1 MPIQL
6 EISPRIIRS
15 IASLYNDVNRI
26 FLEYIDNSL
35 DSAEPFYDR
44 LRNRYPRRI
53 NITIAFIGKSYREGK
68 VIIHDNC
75 WGITNLP
82 KVVNSIGDSDKKAQ
96 AWTNGEFGY
105 GIYSFMACCG
115 KLEITTKTENGA
127 PYYIP
132 IERGQFDVKK
142 QKDVLFP
149 DPEIKHAVTLRKE
162 EAILFP
168 SDSKSQKIYG
178 LSGTKIILSNFDKNL
193 WKEIDLIQM
202 KTEIEKHFEFFLS
215 RDNFSI
221 TLVEKGEVFTCK
233 TFNYDHY
240 EGETYEEC
248 IDELIIS
255 HYRTKHTFK
264 PKPPIKIFIK
274 VTKGQE
280 INKRPTFISKGR
292 RIAEIKEVKS
302 FRSKNKSNL
311 WDHPNVTGFI
321 DLGDFLGPTIARND
335 FRNDAKSKAF
345 FTKLIELEP
354 LILDVVREVNKAS
367 EERHYRELE
376 DRLNLALSHL
386 AKLDSMKFR
395 TDYLS
400 GGTVNLA
407 SNSYG
412 RKDEEGYGEDVPTSN
427 GQESKSK
434 EPVGSNEGDGVG
446 ATNGPGSIPG
456 PTDGGTSS
464 SNKEAENPF
473 EDSEFKGRE
482 RRKSG
487 FNVRLVD
494 REPDIDE
501 SSDKPLRSQIYS
513 GEIHIFRKHPDFEE
527 RIQVSRRG
535 KQKITQ
541 RLITYL
547 AGEITVHYKDK
558 FYNKR
563 GQPQYNKIMFV
574 DLVDFIYQLES
585 MLSDLAGKNLSDLS
599 E

>member
-6 EISPRIIRS
+6 EISPRIIPN

-35 DSAEPFYDR
+35 DSAEHYYDR
-44 LRNRYPRRI
+44 SKNKYSRPI
-53 NITIAFIGKSYREGK
+53 NITIAVIGKSYKEGK

-82 KVVNSIGDSDKKAQ
+82 KVVNSVGDSDKKAQ

-105 GIYSFMACCG
+105 GIYSFLACCE
-115 KLEITTKTENGA
+115 KLEITTKVENEA
-127 PYYIP
+127 TYYIP
-132 IERGQFDVKK
+132 IERSQFNAKK
-142 QKDVLFP
+142 QKDVIFP
-149 DPEIKHAVTLRKE
+149 DPELKHAVTLRKE

-168 SDSKSQKIYG
+168 SNGKPQKVYG
-178 LSGTKIILSNFDKNL
+178 LSGTKIILSNFDKNV
-193 WKEIDLIQM
+193 WKEIDLKYLKM
-202 KTEIEKHFEFFLS
+202 EIEKHFEFLLS
-215 RDNFSI
+215 RNNLSI
-221 TLVEKGEVFTCK
+221 RIVEKKGVFNCK
-233 TFNYDHY
+233 TFNYDNY
-240 EGETYEEC
+240 EGETYEES
-248 IDELIIS
+248 IDELKVS
-255 HYRTKHTFK
+255 HYGTRYTFK
-264 PKPPIKIFIK
+264 PTTHIKILIK

-280 INKRPTFISKGR
+280 INKRPMFISKGR
-292 RIAEIKEVKS
+292 RIAEIKDVKS

-311 WDHPNVTGFI
+311 WDHPNVSGYI

-335 FRNDAKSKAF
+335 FKNNAKSKAF
-345 FTKLIELEP
+345 FNKLIELEP

-376 DRLNLALSHL
+376 DRLNWALSHL

-400 GGTVNLA
+400 GGTVNLE

-412 RKDEEGYGEDVPTSN
+412 RKDEEGYGEDIPNTV
-427 GQESKSK
+427 GQGPKPKESI
-434 EPVGSNEGDGVG
+434 GNAEGEGVG
-446 ATNGPGSIPG
+446 VTDGPGNIPG
-456 PTDGGTSS
+456 PTDGGTSP

-473 EDSEFKGRE
+473 EDSESKGRE

-527 RIQVSRRG
+527 RIHISRRG

-547 AGEITVHYKDK
+547 AGEITVHYKDRFHK
-558 FYNKR
+558 KI
-563 GQPQYNKIMFV
+563 GQPQYNKFMFV
-574 DLVDFIYQLES
+574 DLVDFVYRLES